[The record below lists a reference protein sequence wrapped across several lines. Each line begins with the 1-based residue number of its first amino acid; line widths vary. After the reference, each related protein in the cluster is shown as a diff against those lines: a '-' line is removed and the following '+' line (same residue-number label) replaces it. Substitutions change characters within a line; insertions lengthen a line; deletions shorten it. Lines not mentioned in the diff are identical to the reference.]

1 MLWKRVT
8 NNPDRLSPAEFILF
22 YLQEGD
28 VCGFSPAYALKMFPQ
43 FIVKW
48 RYLLDSCRIWK
59 EDISRLR
66 GLVPRKFRKLLAEE
80 YRRMSRL
87 CISYKKYR
95 FTDKIVVD
103 MRTRYIIHM
112 NRIYPV
118 PMIPEEED
126 ISYGYSDL

>member
-8 NNPDRLSPAEFILF
+8 SNPDRLSPAEFILF

-28 VCGFSPAYALKMFPQ
+28 VCGFSPAYALKMFSQ

-59 EDISRLR
+59 KDISRLR

-80 YRRMSRL
+80 YRRVSRL
-87 CISYKKYR
+87 YISYKKYR

-103 MRTRYIIHM
+103 MRTRYVIHM